1 MRLIRYMKAIM
12 NAKKKCELGEF
23 LIRAFFTAAKIKLK
37 ADDLTAP
44 FCKIQ

>member
-1 MRLIRYMKAIM
+1 MYMKAIM
-12 NAKKKCELGEF
+12 NAQKKGELGEF
-23 LIRAFFTAAKIKLK
+23 LIRAYFTAAKIKLK